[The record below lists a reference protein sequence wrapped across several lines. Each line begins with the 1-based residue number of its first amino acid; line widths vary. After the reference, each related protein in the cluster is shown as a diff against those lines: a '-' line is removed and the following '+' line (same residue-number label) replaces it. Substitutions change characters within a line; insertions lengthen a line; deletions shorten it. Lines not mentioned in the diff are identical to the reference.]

1 MFSYPSNLDPIF
13 DKLIKQNIKPIIV
26 GGFVRDSI
34 LGISSKDIDI
44 ELYGLAS
51 FLDLENLL
59 KEFGDVNVVGKS
71 FGVCKLRFEGYDL
84 DFSLPRVE
92 NKIDSGHRGFEVF
105 VDPNLDFQTAAS
117 RRDFTIN
124 SMGYDLLQKRVL
136 DPFGGVSDLKNR
148 ILRASNLKKFGEDP
162 LRVLRAAQFCARFE
176 LSMDKDLFLLCRDMV
191 LKNMLSE
198 LPKERVFEEIKKILL
213 KSKKPSYGFKLLKE
227 FGVDLYMQNIDIT
240 DEIAKQ
246 LKSDP
251 KTDITLMLAGLFYN
265 LKEGEIKKIISDL
278 TSQKEL
284 VDTTLELVKFQNEI
298 NTIYANGVDD
308 YQLYKLSTKAD
319 IYKLLI
325 LSSSI
330 YFTKNSSRVYEAG
343 EEIYKYAKSLNIL
356 YKKAPA
362 ILMGKDLIKFGL
374 IPSKEFSKIL
384 NEAYEAQIKGK
395 FKDHSGAI
403 LWLKS
408 YL

>member
-59 KEFGDVNVVGKS
+59 KEFGDVNIVGKS

-92 NKIDSGHRGFEVF
+92 NKINSGHRGFEVF

-148 ILRASNLKKFGEDP
+148 ILRASNLKRFGEDP

-176 LSMDKDLFLLCRDMV
+176 LSMDKDLFLLCKDMV

-198 LPKERVFEEIKKILL
+198 LPKERIFEELKKILL

-227 FGVDLYMQNIDIT
+227 FGVDLYMQNIAIT
-240 DEIAKQ
+240 DEITKQ
-246 LKSDP
+246 LTSDP
-251 KTDITLMLAGLFYN
+251 KTDIILMLAGLFYN

-284 VDTTLELVKFQNEI
+284 VDATLELVKFQNEI

-384 NEAYEAQIKGK
+384 SEAYEAQIEGK

-408 YL
+408 HL

>member
-59 KEFGDVNVVGKS
+59 KEFGDVNIVGKS

-92 NKIDSGHRGFEVF
+92 NKINSGHRGFEVF

-148 ILRASNLKKFGEDP
+148 ILRASNLKRFGEDP

-176 LSMDKDLFLLCRDMV
+176 LSMDKDLLLLCRDMV

-198 LPKERVFEEIKKILL
+198 LPKERIFEELKKILL

-227 FGVDLYMQNIDIT
+227 FGVDLYMQNIAIT
-240 DEIAKQ
+240 DEITKQ
-246 LKSDP
+246 LTSDP
-251 KTDITLMLAGLFYN
+251 KTDIILMLAGLFYN

-284 VDTTLELVKFQNEI
+284 VDATLELVKFQNEI

-384 NEAYEAQIKGK
+384 SEAYEAQIEGK

-408 YL
+408 HL